1 MINFIYIFYQSFLY
15 ESIYILGCLKSEQDE
30 QQENLSATAGR
41 RGSGQGGLGRSKSFK
56 CHRVKFGPSAV
67 YDISG
72 PSEQHQQESDQQLPY
87 YLRRPKQFSAA
98 PQGRTIL
105 NMMHE

>member
-1 MINFIYIFYQSFLY
+1 
-15 ESIYILGCLKSEQDE
+15 
-30 QQENLSATAGR
+30 
-41 RGSGQGGLGRSKSFK
+41 
-56 CHRVKFGPSAV
+56 V

-98 PQGRTIL
+98 PQGKTVLDYNERITAIVF
-105 NMMHE
+105 E

>member
-1 MINFIYIFYQSFLY
+1 MLPTTDR
-15 ESIYILGCLKSEQDE
+15 DE
-30 QQENLSATAGR
+30 QYENQSVTAGR
-41 RGSGQGGLGRSKSFK
+41 RGSGQTGLGRSKSFK

-98 PQGRTIL
+98 PQGRTIF
-105 NMMHE
+105 NMIHK

>member
-1 MINFIYIFYQSFLY
+1 MSP
-15 ESIYILGCLKSEQDE
+15 LGCNMKPS
-30 QQENLSATAGR
+30 QEDSNEGSASFSGR
-41 RGSGQGGLGRSKSFK
+41 RGSGQNGFGRSKSFK

-87 YLRRPKQFSAA
+87 YLRRPKLFSAS
-98 PQGRTIL
+98 PQGRT
-105 NMMHE
+105 

>member
-1 MINFIYIFYQSFLY
+1 MLSTAD
-15 ESIYILGCLKSEQDE
+15 QDE
-30 QQENLSATAGR
+30 QYENQSVTAGR

-72 PSEQHQQESDQQLPY
+72 PSEQHHQESDQQLPY
-87 YLRRPKQFSAA
+87 YLRRPKQFSVTT
-98 PQGRTIL
+98 QGRTSSKY
-105 NMMHE
+105 NK

>member
-1 MINFIYIFYQSFLY
+1 MGKANLYNINMFSFLGCIKTDQ
-15 ESIYILGCLKSEQDE
+15 EDVNENVSIS
-30 QQENLSATAGR
+30 SGR
-41 RGSGQGGLGRSKSFK
+41 RGSGQNGLGRSKSFK

-87 YLRRPKQFSAA
+87 YLRRPKQF
-98 PQGRTIL
+98 PGTTQGRTRSNIL
-105 NMMHE
+105 